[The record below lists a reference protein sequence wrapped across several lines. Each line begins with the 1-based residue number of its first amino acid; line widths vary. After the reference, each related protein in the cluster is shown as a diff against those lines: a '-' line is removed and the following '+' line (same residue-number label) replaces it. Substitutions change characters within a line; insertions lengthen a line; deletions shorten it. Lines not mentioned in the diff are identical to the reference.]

1 MHGSHDLE
9 WAVMDQGTFQHY
21 LFGLLAIGNNVSS
34 LGAYLAQTHR
44 MPRERIWPLILTTS
58 LVCFLFLLLFMLWG
72 TAVLR
77 FFGISISSFEIAG
90 GLLLG
95 GVGMDMMRGAP
106 RGPVPPSAEG
116 PEPDDFSL
124 ALSNAVVP
132 IGIPLT
138 VGAGTASAVVLFA
151 NAASRNGSSGSLL
164 AAILTLVLINA
175 LVFRFAHTVM
185 RRVGPLALTIFTK
198 IMGLFTLSIGV
209 QFVVQGVGTIYSGLR
224 RS

>member
-1 MHGSHDLE
+1 
-9 WAVMDQGTFQHY
+9 MDNGTFQHY
-21 LFGLLAIGNNVSS
+21 LIGLLAIGNNVSS
-34 LGAYLAQTHR
+34 LGAYLAQTQGMTR
-44 MPRERIWPLILTTS
+44 RGIWQVILVTS
-58 LVCFLFLLLFMLWG
+58 FVCFAFLVIFMLFG
-72 TAVLR
+72 TAVLN

-95 GVGMDMMRGAP
+95 GVGMEMMSSANY
-106 RGPVPPSAEG
+106 GPAAHKSVDI
-116 PEPDDFSL
+116 PEQDDFNT

-151 NAASRNGSSGSLL
+151 NAAARNGSSGSLL

-175 LVFRFAHTVM
+175 VVFRFANTVM

-209 QFVVQGVGTIYSGLR
+209 EFVVQGVSTIYRGLMR
-224 RS
+224 P

>member
-1 MHGSHDLE
+1 
-9 WAVMDQGTFQHY
+9 MDNTTFQHY
-21 LFGLLAIGNNVSS
+21 LIGLLAIGNNVSS
-34 LGAYLAQTHR
+34 LGAYLAQTQGMAKR
-44 MPRERIWPLILTTS
+44 RIWHVILLTTF
-58 LVCFLFLLLFMLWG
+58 VCFVFLVVFMLFG
-72 TAVLR
+72 TAVLN

-95 GVGMDMMRGAP
+95 GVGMEMMAAANL
-106 RGPVPPSAEG
+106 GPAAHKTVDL
-116 PEPDDFSL
+116 PEQDDFHT

-151 NAASRNGSSGSLL
+151 NSAARSGSSGSLL

-175 LVFRFAHTVM
+175 AVFRFANTVM

-209 QFVVQGVGTIYSGLR
+209 EFVVHGVSTIAMGLLHKGA
-224 RS
+224 

>member
-1 MHGSHDLE
+1 
-9 WAVMDQGTFQHY
+9 MDASSFQHY

-34 LGAYLAQTHR
+34 LGAYLAETKGMTR
-44 MPRERIWPLILTTS
+44 RRIRQMILTIS
-58 LVCFLFLLLFMLWG
+58 LVCFVFLAMFMLFG
-72 TAVLR
+72 TAVLN

-95 GVGMDMMRGAP
+95 GVGMEMLSSQTH
-106 RGPVPPSAEG
+106 GPAAHKAVALPAE
-116 PEPDDFSL
+116 DDDST
-124 ALSNAVVP
+124 AISNAVVP

-151 NAASRNGSSGSLL
+151 STAARNGSSDMLL
-164 AAILTLVLINA
+164 AAILALVLFNA
-175 LVFRFAHTVM
+175 MVFRFANTVM

-209 QFVVQGVGTIYSGLR
+209 EFVVNGVRTIYRQLMQY
-224 RS
+224 

>member
-1 MHGSHDLE
+1 
-9 WAVMDQGTFQHY
+9 MDNSTFQHY
-21 LFGLLAIGNNVSS
+21 LIGLLAIGNNVSS
-34 LGAYLAQTHR
+34 LGAYLAQTQGMAR
-44 MPRERIWPLILTTS
+44 RRIWHVILLTT
-58 LVCFLFLLLFMLWG
+58 LVCFVFLVVFMLFG
-72 TAVLR
+72 TAVLN

-95 GVGMDMMRGAP
+95 GVGMEMMAAANLGPAAHKSVDM
-106 RGPVPPSAEG
+106 
-116 PEPDDFSL
+116 PEQDDFHT

-151 NAASRNGSSGSLL
+151 NSAVRSGTSASLL

-175 LVFRFAHTVM
+175 AVFRFANTVM

-209 QFVVQGVGTIYSGLR
+209 EFVVHGVSTIVLGLEHKGA
-224 RS
+224 

>member
-1 MHGSHDLE
+1 MALNGR
-9 WAVMDQGTFQHY
+9 MIDQGTFQHY
-21 LFGLLAIGNNVSS
+21 LIGLLAIGNNVSS
-34 LGAYLAQTHR
+34 LGVYLAQTQR
-44 MPRERIWPLILTTS
+44 MARARIWHMILTTS
-58 LVCFLFLLLFMLWG
+58 LVCFLFLLLFMLCG

-95 GVGMDMMRGAP
+95 GVGMEMMSSADP
-106 RGPVPPSAEG
+106 GPAVHKAVAM
-116 PEPDDFSL
+116 PEQDDFRS

-151 NAASRNGSSGSLL
+151 NAASRNGSGGSLL

-209 QFVVQGVGTIYSGLR
+209 EFVVQGLSTIYTGLR